1 MSEVVHIK
9 WYATI
14 LRGDLFADAV
24 AEMSPIAL
32 RYGATKYA
40 VQRSNDDRYNILQ
53 MIWFSDHGDWY
64 RFWESPE
71 LIEFR
76 ARYSGKY
83 QAPIT
88 YTPYEELAGGE
99 LGPQASAPE
108 QEPFEQESALEREP
122 APEVS
127 PSAA

>member
-32 RYGATKYA
+32 RYGATRYA
-40 VQRSNDDRYNILQ
+40 VHRSDDDRYNILQ
-53 MIWFSDHGDWY
+53 MIWFADHGDWY
-64 RFWESPE
+64 RFWEGPE
-71 LIEFR
+71 LVEFR
-76 ARYSGKY
+76 ARYTGKF

-88 YTPYEELAGGE
+88 YTVYEEVAAGE
-99 LGPQASAPE
+99 LGPEIPRRG
-108 QEPFEQESALEREP
+108 LEP
-122 APEVS
+122 APELS